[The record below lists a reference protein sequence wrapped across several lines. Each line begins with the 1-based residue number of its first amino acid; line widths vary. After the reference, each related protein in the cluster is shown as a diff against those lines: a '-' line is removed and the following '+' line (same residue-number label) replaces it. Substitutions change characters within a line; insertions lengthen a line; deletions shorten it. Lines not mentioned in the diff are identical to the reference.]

1 MSELAF
7 SVTEIVPER
16 YAASPVLRARI
27 RVTEAS
33 GAVVHAM
40 ALRCQVRIEPQR
52 RRYDEGVEGLSDLF
66 GGRERWATT
75 LKSLLWM
82 HTSTVVR
89 GFSDTID
96 IDLPLPLSYDFD
108 VAATKY
114 LHAIGSGEIPLSFM
128 FNGTVF
134 TRGATGFEVE
144 QIPWHTDI
152 EFRMPARTW
161 RDAIDLFF
169 PNSGWIRA
177 DRSSIAA
184 LDRFR
189 TNHGLTGWEETIS
202 ALLSAAGASEAD
214 LSRCD
219 PITPVTSEGVL
230 S

>member
-1 MSELAF
+1 VSELGF

-16 YAASPVLRARI
+16 YAASPMLSARI
-27 RVTEAS
+27 HVTEAT

-52 RRYDEGVEGLSDLF
+52 RRYDDGVEGLSDLF

-82 HTSTVVR
+82 HASTMVQ
-89 GFSDTID
+89 GFSDAID
-96 IDLPLPLSYDFD
+96 IELPLPCSYDFD

-114 LHAIGSGEIPLSFM
+114 LHAIGSGEIPLSFL

-152 EFRMPARTW
+152 EFRMPAATW

-169 PNSGWIRA
+169 PNAGWIRA
-177 DRSSIAA
+177 DRSSITA

-189 TNHGLTGWEETIS
+189 TEHGLTGWEETIS
-202 ALLSAAGASEAD
+202 ALLSAAGATD
-214 LSRCD
+214 LDLGSFAPIPLASRD
-219 PITPVTSEGVL
+219 VVL
-230 S
+230 P

>member
-1 MSELAF
+1 VSELGF

-16 YAASPVLRARI
+16 YAASPMLSARI
-27 RVTEAS
+27 HVTEAT

-52 RRYDEGVEGLSDLF
+52 RRYDEAVEGLSDLF

-82 HTSTVVR
+82 HTSTMVQ
-89 GFSDTID
+89 GFSDAID
-96 IDLPLPLSYDFD
+96 IELPLPCSYDFD

-114 LHAIGSGEIPLSFM
+114 LHAIGSGEIPLSFL

-152 EFRMPARTW
+152 EFRMPAATW

-169 PNSGWIRA
+169 PNAGWIRA

-189 TNHGLTGWEETIS
+189 TDHGLTGWEETIS
-202 ALLSAAGASEAD
+202 ALLSAADASGED
-214 LSRCD
+214 LSRCA
-219 PITPVTSEGVL
+219 PTPLATSDGVL
-230 S
+230 P